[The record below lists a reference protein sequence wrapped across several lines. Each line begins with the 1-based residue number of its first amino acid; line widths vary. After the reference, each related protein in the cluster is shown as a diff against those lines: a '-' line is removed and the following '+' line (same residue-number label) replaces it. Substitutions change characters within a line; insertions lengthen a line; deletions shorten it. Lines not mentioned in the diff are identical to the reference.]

1 MAPLARTPSLK
12 RLAAEPKDRAT
23 PPTPTAQPSDWGHY
37 DTGEKPPED
46 QNEDNEANDNDDTI
60 SWAGDG
66 DHVTGEDFRFDS
78 GKFGA
83 CGARCAT
90 RVYGAA
96 PAACTAPLGFDEVD
110 PEGRPKEAC
119 VACAAD
125 KEKKPTRSHQSGIEL
140 IVPGGEATFCLL
152 PDRNRD
158 GVVFEADVTWR
169 RCRRRRAE
177 KQLRWEEKER
187 WEALRVRTEAPG
199 VGAEDVAPSLCT
211 DYRGLGVVLNPR
223 FAPRVTSRYF
233 AQHFPRGV
241 TVAVALGAVRV
252 VATPFETFAQYEVRV
267 ALDGGPARSAWRR
280 YSAFRAFAEQLA
292 AQCSPIDVART
303 LTAWGDAEAAKKVFR
318 CVDPHYLV
326 QRYYHFERVLRE
338 ALFEVDDPQ
347 LLLAFFATH
356 PRRTRSAEQL
366 AAQQQ
371 RVVRPFAR
379 SRPVAVAR
387 ADDDASSEQ
396 LSRTPA
402 VRESFLTRFLGI
414 RDSDRHAVPAH

>member
-1 MAPLARTPSLK
+1 M
-12 RLAAEPKDRAT
+12 
-23 PPTPTAQPSDWGHY
+23 
-37 DTGEKPPED
+37 
-46 QNEDNEANDNDDTI
+46 
-60 SWAGDG
+60 
-66 DHVTGEDFRFDS
+66 DFRFDRANL
-78 GKFGA
+78 GA
-83 CGARCAT
+83 WGAGWAT

-125 KEKKPTRSHQSGIEL
+125 KEKKPTRSHQSGIDL

-158 GVVFEADVTWR
+158 GVVVEADVTWR

-280 YSAFRAFAEQLA
+280 YSAFRAFAEPRGAVL
-292 AQCSPIDVART
+292 PIDVART
-303 LTAWGDAEAAKKVFR
+303 LTAWATPGGEKVFR
-318 CVDPHYLV
+318 ASTPITWCSATTTSSACSGKRLP
-326 QRYYHFERVLRE
+326 RSATRS
-338 ALFEVDDPQ
+338 A
-347 LLLAFFATH
+347 LAFFDAPAADAVRGQT
-356 PRRTRSAEQL
+356 RRSGGASGPSRGRGRRRRARRRR
-366 AAQQQ
+366 
-371 RVVRPFAR
+371 RVLGTA
-379 SRPVAVAR
+379 
-387 ADDDASSEQ
+387 
-396 LSRTPA
+396 SRTPA
-402 VRESFLTRFLGI
+402 VREWVTRFLGI
-414 RDSDRHAVPAH
+414 RDSDRRAVPAH

>member
-1 MAPLARTPSLK
+1 
-12 RLAAEPKDRAT
+12 
-23 PPTPTAQPSDWGHY
+23 
-37 DTGEKPPED
+37 
-46 QNEDNEANDNDDTI
+46 
-60 SWAGDG
+60 
-66 DHVTGEDFRFDS
+66 
-78 GKFGA
+78 
-83 CGARCAT
+83 
-90 RVYGAA
+90 
-96 PAACTAPLGFDEVD
+96 
-110 PEGRPKEAC
+110 
-119 VACAAD
+119 
-125 KEKKPTRSHQSGIEL
+125 
-140 IVPGGEATFCLL
+140 
-152 PDRNRD
+152 
-158 GVVFEADVTWR
+158 
-169 RCRRRRAE
+169 
-177 KQLRWEEKER
+177 
-187 WEALRVRTEAPG
+187 
-199 VGAEDVAPSLCT
+199 
-211 DYRGLGVVLNPR
+211 
-223 FAPRVTSRYF
+223 
-233 AQHFPRGV
+233 V

-292 AQCSPIDVART
+292 ARCSPIDVART

-318 CVDPHYLV
+318 CVDPAYLV

-414 RDSDRHAVPAH
+414 RDSDRRAVPAH